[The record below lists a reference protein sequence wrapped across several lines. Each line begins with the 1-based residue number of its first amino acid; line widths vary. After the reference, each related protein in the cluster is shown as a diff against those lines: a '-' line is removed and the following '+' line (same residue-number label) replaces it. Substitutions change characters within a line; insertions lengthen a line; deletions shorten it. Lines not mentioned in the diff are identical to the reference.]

1 MLLPVYKRNLL
12 LLYCRYRKFNLFG
25 EKGFSTT
32 PEADISI
39 LDTDFGV
46 KFGIFTYF
54 DLIFKKPA
62 VKLVKE
68 WGVTD
73 IVFPTAW
80 FSELPF
86 LSGKCDVIFNVCTR
100 WRRMVTFMYRAL

>member
-1 MLLPVYKRNLL
+1 MPANGRWDLIRRLKV
-12 LLYCRYRKFNLFG
+12 NLFG
-25 EKGFSTT
+25 EEGFSTT
-32 PEADISI
+32 PVAEISF

-46 KFGIFTYF
+46 KFGIFICF
-54 DLIFKKPA
+54 DLVFEKPS

-73 IVFPTAW
+73 IIFPTAW

-86 LSGKCDVIFNVCTR
+86 FTGKFGVDGC
-100 WRRMVTFMYRAL
+100 

>member
-1 MLLPVYKRNLL
+1 MLFPTHHINLL

-25 EKGFSTT
+25 EAGFSTT
-32 PEADISI
+32 PEAEISI

-46 KFGIFTYF
+46 KFGIFTCF
-54 DLIFKKPA
+54 HLMFEKPA
-62 VKLVKE
+62 VQLVKE

-73 IVFPTAW
+73 IIFPTAW

-86 LSGKCDVIFNVCTR
+86 LTGKLARTDVKNVS
-100 WRRMVTFMYRAL
+100 